1 MSTRRGE
8 RRPQIRRGVAGQR
21 VVLVAPRADLT
32 GAGMAK
38 LLEQVTAAKWTI
50 TSVIEPEDWR
60 TALRMVADG
69 LADVL
74 ATTSPEHLP
83 AVQLVHGVGT
93 MLPPSTP
100 ERPKVASTPSAP
112 TRAEQASKP
121 QRRTA
126 AKQQRP
132 LPSSTPPQPERVS
145 LLTTP
150 LPFEPIEPTPAPRA
164 NAKDRRP
171 TILRGIA

>member
-1 MSTRRGE
+1 MSARRGE
-8 RRPQIRRGVAGQR
+8 RRPQVRRSVAGQR

-32 GAGMAK
+32 GNAMTK

-50 TSVIEPEDWR
+50 ASVIEPEDWR

-93 MLPPSTP
+93 MLPPTTP
-100 ERPKVASTPSAP
+100 ERVRIPAAP
-112 TRAEQASKP
+112 APAEEPRQP
-121 QRRTA
+121 RRRTP
-126 AKQQRP
+126 AKRQRTLTP
-132 LPSSTPPQPERVS
+132 STPPQPVRAPEPP
-145 LLTTP
+145 TP
-150 LPFEPIEPTPAPRA
+150 PPFEPIKPSPAPRVS
-164 NAKDRRP
+164 AKDRRP
-171 TILRGIA
+171 TILRGVA